1 MATDDYQACLRF
13 RSARQVEQFPGMP
26 GGVAGRRSSGK
37 NALKQ
42 PAVLPRT
49 ASQPK
54 MTNPGKPADCK
65 ALRES
70 AVQGERAVSGSVV
83 PTGFEPG
90 DVTPSESTDL
100 RQTPNQRAAECAAVG
115 DDFPPIDPGLASVIE
130 AWPTLPPAIREAVLA
145 MLRAAE

>member
-1 MATDDYQACLRF
+1 LTK
-13 RSARQVEQFPGMP
+13 G
-26 GGVAGRRSSGK
+26 SGLQ
-37 NALKQ
+37 NALQQ
-42 PAVLPRT
+42 PAVLPRKG
-49 ASQPK
+49 SQPK
-54 MTNPGKPADCK
+54 MTTPGKPADCK

-70 AVQGERAVSGSVV
+70 AARCEGAVSGSVV

-115 DDFPPIDPGLASVIE
+115 DDLSPIDPELASVIE
-130 AWPTLPPAIREAVLA
+130 VWDTLPPAIREAILA

>member
-1 MATDDYQACLRF
+1 MATDDYQACLGF

-37 NALKQ
+37 NALQQ

-49 ASQPK
+49 ASQPE
-54 MTNPGKPADCK
+54 MTNPTKPADCK

-90 DVTPSESTDL
+90 DVTPAPCDP
-100 RQTPNQRAAECAAVG
+100 RG
-115 DDFPPIDPGLASVIE
+115 DPGDAQGNRVIRAE
-130 AWPTLPPAIREAVLA
+130 ARALWGPSRSETEPTPPPRSGWTP
-145 MLRAAE
+145 